1 MNINQVLPHR
11 RIEVVEQDTCPVHY
25 WSVTILLLFVPL
37 SKLAQF
43 SQVLTIDQFQSDI
56 SKLLLKLLNR
66 GLVYVWN
73 RINGSRNNGHQL
85 DVDLLLL
92 FVLIYSCS
100 TNPVYLSGE
109 LYSTVSF
116 EKLGMNPIKRI
127 NLLLWIVM
135 INLKYIVR
143 VRLWVGSRRL
153 KCCMS

>member
-11 RIEVVEQDTCPVHY
+11 RVEVVEQDTCPVHY

-135 INLKYIVR
+135 TNLKYIVR